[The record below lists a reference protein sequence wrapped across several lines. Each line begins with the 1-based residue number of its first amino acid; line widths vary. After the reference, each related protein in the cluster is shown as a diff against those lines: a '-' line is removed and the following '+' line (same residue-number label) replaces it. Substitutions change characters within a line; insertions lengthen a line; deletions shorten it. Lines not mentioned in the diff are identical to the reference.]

1 MNDRGDHRR
10 ALTWRDQALK
20 NFGVWLAVYP
30 SVLLFS
36 YGFEWLDIDVP
47 LWLEILISTAITVPL
62 ISHIAVPM
70 VEKRLA
76 HAKGESP
83 AELMHQEADQAEGGR
98 DG

>member
-1 MNDRGDHRR
+1 MS
-10 ALTWRDQALK
+10 WRDQALK

-36 YGFEWLDIDVP
+36 YGFKWLGIEVP
-47 LWLEILISTAITVPL
+47 LWIEILISTAFTVPL
-62 ISHIAVPM
+62 ISYVAVPW

-83 AELMHQEADQAEGGR
+83 AEMKHEEAEQAEGGR
-98 DG
+98 GD